1 MTKRLIVAVL
11 VVAFA
16 LPLHAGFGDVAR
28 ALDRQKGVSR
38 IWIPFL
44 GIARA
49 AVRVVEPKGVHDFQ
63 LVTFRGGSN
72 LDGAAVQQIVRKHAG
87 RGYLPLV
94 QAWSRKKGE
103 WSFVY
108 ARPSQDGKRIE
119 LMVVAHDASETVL
132 VRVDIDAEVVARELG
147 EPRNVTQVARR

>member
-1 MTKRLIVAVL
+1 MTKRLIAAVL
-11 VVAFA
+11 VAAFA
-16 LPLHAGFGDVAR
+16 LPLHAGFADVAR

-49 AVRVVEPKGVHDFQ
+49 AVRVVEPKGVYDFQ

-72 LDGAAVQQIVRKHAG
+72 LDAAHVQQIVRKHAG

-94 QAWSRKKGE
+94 QAWSRKKGD
-103 WSFVY
+103 WSFIY
-108 ARPSQDGKRIE
+108 ARPSRDGKRIE
-119 LMVVAHDASETVL
+119 LMVVAHDQSETVL

-147 EPRNVTQVARR
+147 EPRNVTHVARR